1 MTQSGQGDESRLPA
15 ARPPAHEGVVLP
27 ADGSGPWIPGAPEE
41 HVAPAGGQ
49 PWGQPWGPQQPDAA
63 QPPQQQYGA
72 PQQQGTQQYGGQP
85 APQQQYGAPQSAPQQ
100 QYGAPQPG
108 APLPPQQQ
116 PGALPPPQPQ
126 PGSQQQYGAPQS
138 QQPQQ
143 PQQPQQYGAQPHM
156 QQQPQQYGSQPAP
169 QQPGQQQYGVP
180 QPQAPQA
187 QSGAPLPVPHQ
198 YGAPQAQPLPLP
210 AEAPAG
216 APAAD
221 ADATQYLPYVP
232 PAGPGALPPE
242 NPADSTQFLGRH
254 QNGPAAAAAPAGA
267 PSGDADATQY
277 LPPVPNA
284 QGLPEAPS
292 GAPYGIRP
300 GAPEDRQPPAEF
312 DNLFRADAAQPT
324 ADATRQMPPFNAQ
337 PPHQQQP
344 PYQQPQ
350 FGAEPQGRAARR
362 NAAAQAG
369 PAAPTGPTTPT
380 PSAGTAPRRRNAP
393 LVLIAAVVVGC
404 SVLGLGAGALL
415 SGGDENSEDKKPVA
429 AASPTGGDASPQAAA
444 DPAKPQAESL
454 DALLADSNDSRA
466 SVISAVQSI
475 GSCKNLPKA
484 ASDLRAAAKQ
494 RNDLVTRLKGL
505 TVDKLPNHAKLSA
518 SLTTAWKASAAAD
531 DHYAAWADQVAG
543 KKGCK
548 KGHARSTP
556 QQQAGN
562 RESGKAS
569 QAKKEA
575 VGMWN
580 EIAKR
585 YGLTERDATQL

>member
-41 HVAPAGGQ
+41 QVAPAGGQ
-49 PWGQPWGPQQPDAA
+49 PWGQPWGPQQAAAA
-63 QPPQQQYGA
+63 QPPQYGG
-72 PQQQGTQQYGGQP
+72 PQQPQQPQYGTQQYGAQQP
-85 APQQQYGAPQSAPQQ
+85 AQQQQPQQQYQQ
-100 QYGAPQPG
+100 PQYGAPQPG
-108 APLPPQQQ
+108 APLPQQQ
-116 PGALPPPQPQ
+116 PPGALPAPQQ
-126 PGSQQQYGAPQS
+126 QGAQQQYGA

-143 PQQPQQYGAQPHM
+143 PHQYGAQPG
-156 QQQPQQYGSQPAP
+156 QQQPQPQPQQPQQYGSQPAP
-169 QQPGQQQYGVP
+169 QQPGGQQYGQQQP
-180 QPQAPQA
+180 QPPQA
-187 QSGAPLPVPHQ
+187 QAQQQPAAPLPPPQQ
-198 YGAPQAQPLPLP
+198 YGAPKAQPQPLP

-216 APAAD
+216 GQGAAE
-221 ADATQYLPYVP
+221 ADATQYIPYVP

-242 NPADSTQFLGRH
+242 NPAESTQFLGRH
-254 QNGPAAAAAPAGA
+254 QNAPAAAPA
-267 PSGDADATQY
+267 GDADATQY

-284 QGLPEAPS
+284 QGAPEAPS
-292 GAPYGIRP
+292 GAPFGIRP

-312 DNLFRADAAQPT
+312 DNLFRADAGPSP
-324 ADATRQMPPFNAQ
+324 ADSTQQMPPVNAQ
-337 PPHQQQP
+337 LPHQQQP
-344 PYQQPQ
+344 PYQQPP
-350 FGAEPQGRAARR
+350 FGAAPQGRAARR
-362 NAAAQAG
+362 NTAQAG
-369 PAAPTGPTTPT
+369 PHAPTTPT
-380 PSAGTAPRRRNAP
+380 ASTGADQRRRNSP

-415 SGGDENSEDKKPVA
+415 SGGDEKPEDKKPVA
-429 AASPTGGDASPQAAA
+429 AQSSTGGDASPQAAA

-494 RNDLVTRLKGL
+494 RNELVTRLKGL
-505 TVDKLPNHAKLSA
+505 AVDKLPKHTELSA
-518 SLTTAWKASAAAD
+518 SLTTAWQASAAAD
-531 DHYAAWADQVAG
+531 NHYAAWADQVGA

-548 KGHARSTP
+548 KGQARPTP

-580 EIAKR
+580 DIAKR

>member
-41 HVAPAGGQ
+41 QVAPAGGQ
-49 PWGQPWGPQQPDAA
+49 PWGQPWGPEQAADGQQPQQQYRSQ
-63 QPPQQQYGA
+63 QPQQPQQQYGA
-72 PQQQGTQQYGGQP
+72 
-85 APQQQYGAPQSAPQQ
+85 QQYGAQPQPQ

-108 APLPPQQQ
+108 APLPQQQ
-116 PGALPPPQPQ
+116 PGALPQ
-126 PGSQQQYGAPQS
+126 PGAQPQQQYGG
-138 QQPQQ
+138 PQQ
-143 PQQPQQYGAQPHM
+143 
-156 QQQPQQYGSQPAP
+156 P
-169 QQPGQQQYGVP
+169 QQPGQQQYGAQP
-180 QPQAPQA
+180 PAQPQHPQQQYGSQPA
-187 QSGAPLPVPHQ
+187 HQQPAHQQPGQQQ
-198 YGAPQAQPLPLP
+198 YGAPQGPAQPLPLP

-216 APAAD
+216 APAGD

-232 PAGPGALPPE
+232 PVGPGALPPE
-242 NPADSTQFLGRH
+242 NPAESTQFLGRH
-254 QNGPAAAAAPAGA
+254 PGGPAAAPASAG
-267 PSGDADATQY
+267 DATQY
-277 LPPVPNA
+277 LPPVTNA
-284 QGLPEAPS
+284 QGAPEAPA
-292 GAPYGIRP
+292 GAPFGIRP

-312 DNLFRADAAQPT
+312 DNLFRSDAAPADPT
-324 ADATRQMPPFNAQ
+324 QQMPPVGAQ

-344 PYQQPQ
+344 YQQPQ
-350 FGAEPQGRAARR
+350 FGAGPQGRSARH
-362 NAAAQAG
+362 NAASPGGPVTPTSSAG
-369 PAAPTGPTTPT
+369 AAP
-380 PSAGTAPRRRNAP
+380 RKRNSP
-393 LVLIAAVVVGC
+393 LVLIAVVVVGC

-415 SGGDENSEDKKPVA
+415 SGGDEDKPQSKQPVA
-429 AASPTGGDASPQAAA
+429 ARSSTGADASPQAAA

-466 SVISAVQSI
+466 SVISAVQAI

-494 RNDLVTRLKGL
+494 RNELVTRLDGL
-505 TVDKLPNHAKLSA
+505 AVDKLPKHEELSA

-531 DHYAAWADQVAG
+531 NHYAAWADQVGG
-543 KKGCK
+543 KKGCR
-548 KGHARSTP
+548 KGQARSTP

-580 EIAKR
+580 SIAKR

>member
-49 PWGQPWGPQQPDAA
+49 PWGQPWGPQQSAA
-63 QPPQQQYGA
+63 PQPPQQQYGA
-72 PQQQGTQQYGGQP
+72 PQPPQAPQYGT
-85 APQQQYGAPQSAPQQ
+85 QQYGAPQPPPQQ
-100 QYGAPQPG
+100 QYGGPQPQPG
-108 APLPPQQQ
+108 APLPP
-116 PGALPPPQPQ
+116 AQPQ
-126 PGSQQQYGAPQS
+126 PGAQ
-138 QQPQQ
+138 
-143 PQQPQQYGAQPHM
+143 QQYGAQPQQQAPQYGAQPPV
-156 QQQPQQYGSQPAP
+156 QQQPQQQYGSQPAP
-169 QQPGQQQYGVP
+169 PQPGSQ
-180 QPQAPQA
+180 
-187 QSGAPLPVPHQ
+187 Q
-198 YGAPQAQPLPLP
+198 YGAPQPQAQPQPQSHAQPLPLP

-242 NPADSTQFLGRH
+242 NPADSTQFLGRQ
-254 QNGPAAAAAPAGA
+254 QNAAAGA
-267 PSGDADATQY
+267 PAGDADATRY
-277 LPPVPNA
+277 LPPVPNG
-284 QGLPEAPS
+284 QGAPEAPS

-312 DNLFRADAAQPT
+312 DNLFRADAAPPADPT
-324 ADATRQMPPFNAQ
+324 QQMPPLNAQ
-337 PPHQQQP
+337 PPHQQ
-344 PYQQPQ
+344 YQQPP
-350 FGAEPQGRAARR
+350 FGAAPQGRAARR
-362 NAAAQAG
+362 NASQAG
-369 PAAPTGPTTPT
+369 PPAPGGPVTSAAPSG
-380 PSAGTAPRRRNAP
+380 AAPRRRNSP

-415 SGGDENSEDKKPVA
+415 SMGDGEKTDDKKPVA
-429 AASPTGGDASPQAAA
+429 VASSPGGDASPQAAA

-475 GSCKNLPKA
+475 GTCKNLSKA

-494 RNDLVTRLKGL
+494 RSELVTRLKGL
-505 TVDKLPNHAKLSA
+505 TIDKLPKHAELSA
-518 SLTTAWKASAAAD
+518 SLTTAWKASEAAD
-531 DHYAAWADQVAG
+531 NHYAAWADQVAG

-548 KGHARSTP
+548 KGHAQSTP
-556 QQQAGN
+556 QKQAGN

-580 EIAKR
+580 DIAKR